1 MPGSADN
8 LAQYNRAKRPAKS
21 FPIGAEAG
29 HTATTWCTWVRWMM
43 SFSQSHGG
51 FYAGELARLR
61 RAGLRHAL
69 DDFAAHQHGGFLRL
83 HELATVEPVGADKLG
98 AEK

>member
-21 FPIGAEAG
+21 FPLALKPATPPQRGAHG
-29 HTATTWCTWVRWMM
+29 VRWMM